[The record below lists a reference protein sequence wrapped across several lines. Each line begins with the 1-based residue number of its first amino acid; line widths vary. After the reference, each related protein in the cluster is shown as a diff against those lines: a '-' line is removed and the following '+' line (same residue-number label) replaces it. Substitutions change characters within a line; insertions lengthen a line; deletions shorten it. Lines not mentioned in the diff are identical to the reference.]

1 MSVGAKHPHYHK
13 GVRHLETID
22 VYRVLTLFN
31 VTDPCIQ
38 HAVKKLLVAGGR
50 GAGKDIAKDI
60 QEAIDS
66 LQRFQEMRAEDQQ
79 RNKRLDEQCTV
90 GRDRFQP

>member
-1 MSVGAKHPHYHK
+1 MSIGNKHPHYHK
-13 GVRHLETID
+13 DVRHLQTID
-22 VYRVLTLFN
+22 VYRVLALFN

-50 GAGKDIAKDI
+50 GAGKDLGKDV

-66 LQRFQEMRAEDQQ
+66 LQRFQEMRVEDNEAE
-79 RNKRLDEQCTV
+79 RIAATV
-90 GRDRFQP
+90 GRDGGQP

>member
-13 GVRHLETID
+13 DVRHLQTID
-22 VYRVLTLFN
+22 VYRVLALFN

-50 GAGKDIAKDI
+50 GAGKDITRDV

-66 LQRFQEMRAEDQQ
+66 LNRFMEMKVEDVVSDQ
-79 RNKRLDEQCTV
+79 KALDNAC
-90 GRDRFQP
+90 GGAK

>member
-1 MSVGAKHPHYHK
+1 MLVGTKHPHYHK
-13 GVRHLETID
+13 DVSNLRTID
-22 VYRVLTLFN
+22 VYRVLALFN

-50 GAGKDIAKDI
+50 GAGKDISKDV

-66 LQRFQEMRAEDQQ
+66 LERFKEMRVED
-79 RNKRLDEQCTV
+79 TV
-90 GRDRFQP
+90 GKDRFQP

>member
-1 MSVGAKHPHYHK
+1 MSVGNKHPHYHK
-13 GVRHLETID
+13 DVSNLQTVD
-22 VYRVLTLFN
+22 VYRVLALFN

-50 GAGKDIAKDI
+50 GAGKDIGKDV

-66 LQRFQEMRAEDQQ
+66 LERFKEMRVED
-79 RNKRLDEQCTV
+79 TV